1 MNITRKIEGK
11 IKNLLQDNCV
21 YNTCVLCNKEPVF
34 LYKIRDKLEVILEEE
49 TIKYSRIFY
58 AGYCCEHDKEYEE
71 KTKESII
78 KKLLLDV
85 PAHFLCEDNL

>member
-1 MNITRKIEGK
+1 MKITRKIEGK

-34 LYKIRDKLEVILEEE
+34 LYKIRDRLEVISE
-49 TIKYSRIFY
+49 IKYSRIFY
-58 AGYCCEHDKEYEE
+58 AGYCSEHDKEYED

-78 KKLLLDV
+78 RKLLLDV
-85 PAHFLCEDNL
+85 PAHFICEYDF